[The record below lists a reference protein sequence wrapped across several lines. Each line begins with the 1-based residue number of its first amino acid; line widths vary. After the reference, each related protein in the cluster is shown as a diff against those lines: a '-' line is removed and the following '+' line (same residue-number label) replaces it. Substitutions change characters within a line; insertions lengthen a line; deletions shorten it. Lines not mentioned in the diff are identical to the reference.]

1 MVKNLPEMW
10 ETQIRS
16 QDQED
21 LLEKGMTTHASIL
34 AWRIPWTKESVSLQS
49 MGSWRVLHDWVTNTF
64 TFTCWWNLYSI
75 SASHPPSIFLNLS
88 HFILKQIFLI
98 YYLYS
103 CSCFHH
109 YCYNSSEKFLEKKKK
124 ENMDPSGSKYSILLM
139 YRLLVS
145 LFWANSIEYFWFM
158 CVCIM
163 E

>member
-1 MVKNLPEMW
+1 MVGWHHWLSGHEFEQTPGDSGW
-10 ETQIRS
+10 QGS
-16 QDQED
+16 
-21 LLEKGMTTHASIL
+21 G
-34 AWRIPWTKESVSLQS
+34 AWYDVVREAAKESDMTEWLT
-49 MGSWRVLHDWVTNTF
+49 LF

-75 SASHPPSIFLNLS
+75 SASRPLSAFLNLS

-109 YCYNSSEKFLEKKKK
+109 YCYNSSEKFLGEKKKK
-124 ENMDPSGSKYSILLM
+124 IWYKSSILLM

-145 LFWANSIEYFWFM
+145 LFWANSIVYFWSM
-158 CVCIM
+158 CVCIT